1 MRISDWSSDVCSSDL
16 LRIVDESFN
25 DLPNCRQGQR
35 LVSTPTVMEGYYG
48 DPQRSQAAFHEGWF
62 ITGDIVWRDADD
74 FYWFVARQK
83 DIIRC
88 RGENISG
95 AELDRVMASHPDV
108 LEAAAIG
115 VPSDLGEEDV
125 LAVVIPRPGA
135 QLEAADIARWV
146 RSEEHTSEL
155 QSLMR
160 ISYAVF

>member
-1 MRISDWSSDVCSSDL
+1 M
-16 LRIVDESFN
+16 
-25 DLPNCRQGQR
+25 Q
-35 LVSTPTVMEGYYG
+35 GYYG

-95 AELDRVMASHPDV
+95 AELDRGMASHPDV

-115 VPSDLGEEDV
+115 VPSDLGEEAV
-125 LAVVIPRPGA
+125 LGVVIPRDRKSVVSGMDGAVRVDPGG
-135 QLEAADIARWV
+135 RGT
-146 RSEEHTSEL
+146 HKKKK
-155 QSLMR
+155 
-160 ISYAVF
+160 